1 LDLFA
6 RRAEAA
12 DADDV
17 TNVVALAFAR
27 DPLWGRAMAVPSGS
41 TDHHAEFW
49 RVFVDG
55 ALRYAETWITVRGEA
70 TSIWIPPNGTE
81 MTAEQEEHLERLVTQ
96 HLGDQAGSYLELLAR
111 FDANHPR
118 EEPHFYLSLL
128 GTHPDFRGHGVGMR
142 LLAHDLELIDG
153 RRAPAYLE
161 SSNPANDH
169 RYARLGFKP
178 IGEFSYPGDGP
189 KVTTMWRNAH

>member
-1 LDLFA
+1 M
-6 RRAEAA
+6 AA
-12 DADDV
+12 
-17 TNVVALAFAR
+17 
-27 DPLWGRAMAVPSGS
+27 PSGS
-41 TDHHAEFW
+41 TDHHAAFW

-55 ALRYAETWITVRGEA
+55 ALRYPETWITARGEA

-81 MTAEQEEHLERLVTQ
+81 MTAEQEERLERLAAR

-118 EEPHFYLSLL
+118 DEPHFYLSLL
-128 GTHPDFRGHGVGMR
+128 GTHPDLRGQGVGMR

-153 RRAPAYLE
+153 QRAPAYLE

-169 RYARLGFKP
+169 RYARLGFVP